1 MSGPSLKPAMYRIRS
16 WIVQFI
22 QWFPILKCVLCIVS
36 RVCRK
41 NGGIVRNDCDCLP
54 FAPPSSPKT
63 RLMSKISIYK
73 IPRPSCSSDDSF
85 KTALHHSS
93 QVGLHPHL
101 VPVAFQGSVQD
112 AVGVHHLDLWQN
124 LPEWKIKIKEN
135 REPAPPQRKW
145 GFPRRVPCF
154 FYIFYSLLKI
164 LTCAPSPSRGGFSR
178 PLPACPLLPRRSPSP
193 PGSLCY
199 FSENRK
205 KISLKACF
213 RKWEVNLLLEVPLR
227 VVRPSWCRDCKC
239 DNLQPCGLLG
249 WRVKDCPAGLA
260 LPRPHS
266 WRSTSWRWPARWRCR
281 CWRCTQSWKTL
292 QPAKWLA
299 IR

>member
-22 QWFPILKCVLCIVS
+22 QWFPILKCVLYVVS

-101 VPVAFQGSVQD
+101 VPVTFQGSVQD

-154 FYIFYSLLKI
+154 FLYFLQFVKDSHLCSFTQSRRLFK
-164 LTCAPSPSRGGFSR
+164 TSPS
-178 PLPACPLLPRRSPSP
+178 L
-193 PGSLCY
+193 
-199 FSENRK
+199 
-205 KISLKACF
+205 
-213 RKWEVNLLLEVPLR
+213 
-227 VVRPSWCRDCKC
+227 
-239 DNLQPCGLLG
+239 
-249 WRVKDCPAGLA
+249 
-260 LPRPHS
+260 
-266 WRSTSWRWPARWRCR
+266 STVA
-281 CWRCTQSWKTL
+281 T
-292 QPAKWLA
+292 
-299 IR
+299 

>member
-1 MSGPSLKPAMYRIRS
+1 M
-16 WIVQFI
+16 
-22 QWFPILKCVLCIVS
+22 
-36 RVCRK
+36 K
-41 NGGIVRNDCDCLP
+41 NQNKGKQRT
-54 FAPPSSPKT
+54 STSPKKM
-63 RLMSKISIYK
+63 RFSKK
-73 IPRPSCSSDDSF
+73 SSLFFFIFFTVCKRFS
-85 KTALHHSS
+85 L
-93 QVGLHPHL
+93 VLLHP
-101 VPVAFQGSVQD
+101 VEEAFQDLSQL
-112 AVGVHHLDLWQN
+112 VHCCHVD
-124 LPEWKIKIKEN
+124 
-135 REPAPPQRKW
+135 
-145 GFPRRVPCF
+145 RRLHQGH
-154 FYIFYSLLKI
+154 YATSLR
-164 LTCAPSPSRGGFSR
+164 T
-178 PLPACPLLPRRSPSP
+178 
-193 PGSLCY
+193 
-199 FSENRK
+199 EK

-260 LPRPHS
+260 LPRTHS